1 MIIFKIIYVL
11 LGLGLLILG
20 GNFLV
25 KGSSVLAKIARIPE
39 MIVGLTIVSI
49 GTSAPELF
57 VNIKS
62 ALIGSTELAISNVV
76 GSNIANILLILGI
89 GAIIIPIS
97 IERDTHTKDIP
108 FAILGSLILW
118 ILTSDVFIDKASVN
132 ILSRVDSFILISFF
146 LIFMRYLFSK
156 AKNDSKDIKEESFS
170 LKEKLVAILS
180 VPAGIFILALG
191 GNITVDGAISLAQ
204 VLGVSERI
212 IGLTIVAVGTSLPE
226 LVTTVIAAM
235 KGKTDILIGNIIGS
249 NIFNIFFILGVTG
262 IIKPLVLNTVPV
274 VDYLFMTGA
283 VVILLLSLYVGKR
296 HHIDKWQ
303 GYTMVS
309 IYFIYILL
317 LIFL

>member
-11 LGLGLLILG
+11 FGLGLLILG

>member
-146 LIFMRYLFSK
+146 LIFMWYLFSK

-262 IIKPLVLNTVPV
+262 IIEPLVLNTVPV